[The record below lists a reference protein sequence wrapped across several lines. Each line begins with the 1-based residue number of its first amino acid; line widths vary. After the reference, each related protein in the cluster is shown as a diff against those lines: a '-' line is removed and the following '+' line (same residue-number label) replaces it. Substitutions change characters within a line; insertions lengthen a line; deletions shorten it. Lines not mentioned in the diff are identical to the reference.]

1 MSSSVSRTILV
12 LVQLLLLAEF
22 LVFDPPSAVAG
33 ALSAPSSLRATA
45 VTISQ
50 INLTWT
56 DTSTAESQFRV
67 ERAPLSTGPWVEIG
81 STGANVASY
90 SDTGLASSTTY
101 YYRVRV
107 YGIKNGLPYYST
119 YTSVAKATTL
129 KDSTPPTV
137 STPTTASTWTTSSST
152 INLGGTASDNV
163 GVTSVTGSNA
173 ANGWSGPA
181 SGTTSWSV
189 SSVPLQAGT
198 NVITVTAKDAAN
210 NAGTKTLTVT
220 YTPADT
226 TAPTVSISSPT
237 TASTWTTSSSTI
249 SL

>member
-1 MSSSVSRTILV
+1 
-12 LVQLLLLAEF
+12 
-22 LVFDPPSAVAG
+22 
-33 ALSAPSSLRATA
+33 
-45 VTISQ
+45 
-50 INLTWT
+50 NLTWK

-137 STPTTASTWTTSSST
+137 SITSPATALETSTSSSP
-152 INLGGTASDNV
+152 IVVGGTASDNV
-163 GVTSVTGSNA
+163 GVTSVTWSNA
-173 ANGWSGPA
+173 ASGWSGPA

-189 SSVPLQAGT
+189 SSVLLQAGT

-249 SL
+249 TLSSEDRRVGK